1 MTVKEMLTSGLFG
14 VGKKSLKVV
23 PLAKPAEVAP
33 VASIPPKR
41 PRIVEPVGDLDQD
54 YIGSISM
61 GPVKKMPRFQRTI
74 ITDKQKDALLF
85 VFLHEHRPTTKT
97 IDQIA
102 AALGLSSRTVTNWFH
117 NFRTRQKAKELKL
130 ISEGLE
136 LPKLP
141 SISGMT
147 ESLEGEVWF
156 REIVEILSR
165 NKGLETFDG
174 SGFMD
179 EPLPTMIT
187 DSDARS
193 STLTVG
199 DADSSPYDG
208 SSPTSSSSKS
218 TEGRAP
224 SRRTATKESAGVG
237 GKSQLDK
244 VIARMH
250 NKLSSSIS

>member
-1 MTVKEMLTSGLFG
+1 M
-14 VGKKSLKVV
+14 
-23 PLAKPAEVAP
+23 
-33 VASIPPKR
+33 
-41 PRIVEPVGDLDQD
+41 DQ
-54 YIGSISM
+54 
-61 GPVKKMPRFQRTI
+61 
-74 ITDKQKDALLF
+74 LL
-85 VFLHEHRPTTKT
+85 EHRPTTKT

-102 AALGLSSRTVTNWFH
+102 VALGLSSRTVTNWFH

-130 ISEGLE
+130 ISEGME

-156 REIVEILSR
+156 MVCLHYLYMNTVFTYRFEEIVEILSQ
-165 NKGLETFDG
+165 NKGLEAFDG
-174 SGFMD
+174 GGFMD
-179 EPLPTMIT
+179 DGPLPTMIT

-193 STLTVG
+193 STLTAG
-199 DADSSPYDG
+199 DADSSFYDG
-208 SSPTSSSSKS
+208 SSPTSCSSKS

-224 SRRTATKESAGVG
+224 SRRATAKESVGVG

-250 NKLSSSIS
+250 NKLSASIS